1 MDKEERTRCCTNF
14 LVETLVR
21 WFERSLLIE
30 LTTMKRRAASARWYL
45 AARLGSSPAIVERK
59 SRIGGVGLDQ
69 SSRYAPPTES
79 AVLLCGVSCVGV
91 ETGAASSFLPY
102 PSVWFDIMTPVNHL
116 YSQSTQP
123 PTSHSSIPSNNN
135 NNNNANNAYVHLFGI

>member
-1 MDKEERTRCCTNF
+1 MTFSMILSKRDSLLIVCIIKKNQIRLMDKKERTRCCTNF
-14 LVETLVR
+14 LIETPVR

-69 SSRYAPPTES
+69 SSRYAPPTVS
-79 AVLLCGVSCVGV
+79 AVLLSGVSCVGV

-102 PSVWFDIMTPVNHL
+102 PSVWFDIMTPVNH
-116 YSQSTQP
+116 P
-123 PTSHSSIPSNNN
+123 P
-135 NNNNANNAYVHLFGI
+135 L

>member
-1 MDKEERTRCCTNF
+1 MTFSMILSKRDFLLIVCIIKKNQIRLMDKEERTRCCTNF
-14 LVETLVR
+14 LVETPVR

-69 SSRYAPPTES
+69 SSRYAPPTVS

-102 PSVWFDIMTPVNHL
+102 PSVWFDIMTPVNH
-116 YSQSTQP
+116 P
-123 PTSHSSIPSNNN
+123 P
-135 NNNNANNAYVHLFGI
+135 L